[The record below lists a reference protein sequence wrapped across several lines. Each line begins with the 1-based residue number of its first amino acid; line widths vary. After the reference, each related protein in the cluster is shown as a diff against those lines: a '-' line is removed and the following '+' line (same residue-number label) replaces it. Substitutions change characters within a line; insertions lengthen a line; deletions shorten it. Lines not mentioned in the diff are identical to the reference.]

1 MVLTDRESLLRELR
15 AAIGDALRVV
25 ATYDRNGY
33 DPVYVRENVADRVNE
48 RADAVHEELVLQGIG
63 QEYLEDLFGAG
74 DLQCSMHRFDELT
87 AFHFAAAEHTG
98 LFISLD
104 SGADISLASFA
115 EACKRHMDEADPAS
129 N

>member
-1 MVLTDRESLLRELR
+1 
-15 AAIGDALRVV
+15 
-25 ATYDRNGY
+25 
-33 DPVYVRENVADRVNE
+33 
-48 RADAVHEELVLQGIG
+48 
-63 QEYLEDLFGAG
+63 EDLFGAG